1 MNSRELWTR
10 LRAGLKAGQFQFQ
23 AGNGEWRSDVGA
35 PPFKLK
41 GMWETQTASGAREC
55 WRVSFSCHHRPIT
68 VETRK
73 PRPKLWLV
81 GSKAS

>member
-10 LRAGLKAGQFQFQ
+10 LRAGLKAGQFQV
-23 AGNGEWRSDVGA
+23 GNVAWRGDVGA

-81 GSKAS
+81 ESKAS

>member
-10 LRAGLKAGQFQFQ
+10 LRAGLKAGQFQVE
-23 AGNGEWRSDVGA
+23 NVEWRDDVGA

-73 PRPKLWLV
+73 PQPKLWLV
-81 GSKAS
+81 ESKAS

>member
-10 LRAGLKAGQFQFQ
+10 LRAGLKAGQFQV
-23 AGNGEWRSDVGA
+23 GNIEWRGDVGA

-55 WRVSFSCHHRPIT
+55 WRVSLSCRHRTIT

-81 GSKAS
+81 ESKAS

>member
-10 LRAGLKAGQFQFQ
+10 LRAGLKAGQFQV
-23 AGNGEWRSDVGA
+23 GNVEWRGEIGA

-55 WRVSFSCHHRPIT
+55 WRISFSCHHRPIT

-81 GSKAS
+81 RSKAS

>member
-1 MNSRELWTR
+1 MISRELFSR
-10 LRAGLKAGQFQFQ
+10 LRAGLKAGQFQV
-23 AGNGEWRSDVGA
+23 GNGEWRGDVGA

-73 PRPKLWLV
+73 PRPKLTLV
-81 GSKAS
+81 GSRAS

>member
-10 LRAGLKAGQFQFQ
+10 LRAGLKAGQFQV
-23 AGNGEWRSDVGA
+23 GNVEWRDDVGA

-41 GMWETQTASGAREC
+41 GIWETQTASGAREC

-81 GSKAS
+81 ESKAS

>member
-10 LRAGLKAGQFQFQ
+10 LRAGLKAGQFQVE
-23 AGNGEWRSDVGA
+23 NVEWRDDVGA

-41 GMWETQTASGAREC
+41 GIWETQTASGAREC

-81 GSKAS
+81 ESKAS

>member
-1 MNSRELWTR
+1 MISRALFSR
-10 LRAGLKAGQFQFQ
+10 LRAGLKAGQFQFH
-23 AGNGEWRSDVGA
+23 AGNVEWRGGVGA

-41 GMWETQTASGAREC
+41 GMWETQIASGAREC

-73 PRPKLWLV
+73 PRPKLTLV

>member
-10 LRAGLKAGQFQFQ
+10 LRSGLKSGQFQV
-23 AGNGEWRSDVGA
+23 GNVEWRGDAGA
-35 PPFKLK
+35 PPIKLK

-55 WRVSFSCHHRPIT
+55 WRVSFSCHHKTIT

>member
-10 LRAGLKAGQFQFQ
+10 LRAGLKAGQFQV
-23 AGNGEWRSDVGA
+23 GNVAWRGGGA

-81 GSKAS
+81 ESKAS

>member
-10 LRAGLKAGQFQFQ
+10 LRAGLKAGQFQV
-23 AGNGEWRSDVGA
+23 GNVEWRGEVGA